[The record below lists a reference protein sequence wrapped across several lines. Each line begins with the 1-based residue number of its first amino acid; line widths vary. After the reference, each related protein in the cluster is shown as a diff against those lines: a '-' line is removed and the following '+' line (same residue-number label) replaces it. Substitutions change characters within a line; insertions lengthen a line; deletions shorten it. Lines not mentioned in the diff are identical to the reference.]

1 MDTTTTLKREPAKES
16 YWEMLKLLFDTLGHV
31 SSGVGCPPRG
41 PPTSTDSPVDIV
53 PARKEDKN
61 ASGNFAAVL
70 NECILQPY
78 NLGSFW

>member
-1 MDTTTTLKREPAKES
+1 
-16 YWEMLKLLFDTLGHV
+16 MLKLLFDTLGHV
-31 SSGVGCPPRG
+31 SSGVGFPPRG

-61 ASGNFAAVL
+61 ASGLFAAVL

-78 NLGSFW
+78 NLGCFGNEVRSLL